1 VVVVE
6 IGRKRPAQ
14 MAFVE
19 NNDVVQTLPPDRTDA
34 RSTYGF
40 CQGERGAITTSA
52 MSITATRL
60 LKTSLYEASR
70 SRRR

>member
-1 VVVVE
+1 MVVVE
-6 IGRKRPAQ
+6 IGRKHPAQ

-19 NNDVVQTLPPDRTDA
+19 NNQVVETLPPEIA
-34 RSTYGF
+34 CSTYGF